1 MWLGDTT
8 ALQAIIST
16 YSLQAP
22 STPNSINSTGA
33 SSTSTNSQLNSPSP
47 LILGVQCAT
56 TSTIEFI
63 ITNFLGKNID
73 INQKDQF
80 GNTSLHYASKG
91 GRIDVIELLLKQKN
105 INDTIVNMDGKQA
118 IDLAKNQEI
127 ADILQG
133 NLQEIIG
140 GERNFF

>member
-1 MWLGDTT
+1 
-8 ALQAIIST
+8 
-16 YSLQAP
+16 
-22 STPNSINSTGA
+22 
-33 SSTSTNSQLNSPSP
+33 
-47 LILGVQCAT
+47 
-56 TSTIEFI
+56 
-63 ITNFLGKNID
+63 
-73 INQKDQF
+73 
-80 GNTSLHYASKG
+80 LHYASKG